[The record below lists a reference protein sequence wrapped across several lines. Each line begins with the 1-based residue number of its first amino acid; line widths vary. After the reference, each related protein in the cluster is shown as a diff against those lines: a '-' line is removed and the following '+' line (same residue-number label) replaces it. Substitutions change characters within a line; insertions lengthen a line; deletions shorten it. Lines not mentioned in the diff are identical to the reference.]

1 MNVLQIC
8 NDFFNTRLYSNLFN
22 KLKEYKV
29 NNMVFIAVNN
39 KAILHPYEKNV
50 FEIKCFNSLDRLL
63 VFTKGEKSF
72 KAIINKINLKE
83 IDIVHAHTLFS
94 NGFIAYLIKKNYN
107 IPYIVAIRNTDVNV
121 FFKYGIHL
129 RSLGI
134 QIMKNAE
141 RIIFLSDAYRTEVGN
156 RFVSDTDM
164 IWFEQKSLT
173 IPNGI
178 DEYWIK
184 NILTGKEIL
193 EKEKND
199 IRLVIAGEINKNKNQ
214 LTVIKACE
222 ELISRGYNCKVDLL
236 GKISDEQIFSEL
248 KKHRCANYLGVFN
261 KEQMLELY
269 RSKNYIFVM
278 PSFTETFG
286 LVYAEAMSQGI
297 PAIYTRGQGF
307 DKQFEDGE
315 IGFCVDPDNYI
326 EIADRILAVK
336 DKYSLL
342 SNNCL
347 KNVKKFDW
355 DDISKRYYDIYFSGV
370 SNYA

>member
-8 NDFFNTRLYSNLFN
+8 NDYFNTGLYANLFN
-22 KLKEYKV
+22 KLNEYEV
-29 NNMVFIAVNN
+29 NNIVFIAVSN
-39 KAILHPYEKNV
+39 KAPLHSAEKNI

-63 VFTKGEKSF
+63 FFTKGGKSF
-72 KAIINKINLKE
+72 KAINQKVDFKKI
-83 IDIVHAHTLFS
+83 DFVHAHTLFS
-94 NGFIAYLIKKNYN
+94 NGYIAYLIKKKYN

-134 QIMKNAE
+134 QIMRNAD
-141 RIIFLSDAYRTEVGN
+141 RIIFLSDAYRSEVKN
-156 RFVSDTDM
+156 RFVSNTDIM
-164 IWFEQKSLT
+164 WFEQKSLI

-184 NILTGKEIL
+184 NIFTERKLL
-193 EKEKND
+193 EEEKND

-222 ELISRGYNCKVDLL
+222 ELILRGYNCKVDIL

-248 KKHRCANYLGVFN
+248 KKHNCANYLGVFN

-326 EIADRILAVK
+326 EIADRILDVK